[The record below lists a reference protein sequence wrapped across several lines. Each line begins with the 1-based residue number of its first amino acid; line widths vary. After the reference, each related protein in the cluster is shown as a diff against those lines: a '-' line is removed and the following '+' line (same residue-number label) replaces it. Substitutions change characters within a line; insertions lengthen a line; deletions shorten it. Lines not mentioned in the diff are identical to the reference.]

1 MNDYIISALEEMEQR
16 VRSAQPLSF
25 SGLNPEETLLVS
37 VDMNNGFAKQ
47 GALFSERVKALIP
60 KTAALA
66 AACEEHG
73 VVLVAVS
80 DHHNEQSIELNG
92 GYPPHCL
99 EGTDEPSLVS
109 ELQAFFP
116 TVIEK
121 NSTNAFYKMSTKEL
135 LSDYKNFII
144 TGCCTDICIFQ
155 LACALKTYFNE
166 QNDLRDII
174 VPVSLVDTY
183 DSPQHPA
190 QMMNTV
196 FLCSMMDNGIRV
208 VSDILY

>member
-1 MNDYIISALEEMEQR
+1 MNENIISALAEMEQR
-16 VRSAQPLSF
+16 VGNSPSLSLA
-25 SGLNPEETLLVS
+25 SLNADETLLVS

-60 KTAALA
+60 RTTAFA
-66 AACEEHG
+66 AASEEHG
-73 VVLVAVS
+73 LVLVALC

-99 EGTDEPSLVS
+99 EGTEEPNLVH

-121 NSTNAFYKMSTKEL
+121 NSTNAFYKMRTKEL

-166 QNDLRDII
+166 QNDNRDII

-190 QMMNTV
+190 QLMNTV
-196 FLCSMMDNGIRV
+196 FLCSMMDNGIHV